1 MNGPTPKYSDT
12 DISHKHDRTTC
23 QDEQPV
29 VCIKRK
35 RHQLAE
41 TEPRSDRGGLES
53 ISSCSGRMVAVR
65 TEPRFR
71 LNVRFAGLAFR
82 SRSHQIRFDVS
93 VSFRGS
99 QIKRGHSVF
108 QFGVD

>member
-41 TEPRSDRGGLES
+41 TEPRSDRGGPES

-65 TEPRFR
+65 TEPRFSAQCP
-71 LNVRFAGLAFR
+71 VCRFRVWLPLAPTPL
-82 SRSHQIRFDVS
+82 
-93 VSFRGS
+93 
-99 QIKRGHSVF
+99 
-108 QFGVD
+108 